1 MCFFFVQEEGGRSVR
16 DVINERPTLLEE
28 PQMVRKKKEVCVMHT
43 SCGDIR
49 IRLFPEYKK
58 KREKKREEKKRE
70 KQAIVVIFFV
80 KFCLLSV

>member
-1 MCFFFVQEEGGRSVR
+1 MCFCFGKEEGGRSVR

-28 PQMVRKKKEVCVMHT
+28 PQIVRKTKEVCVMHT

-58 KREKKREEKKRE
+58 KREKKEKRRKGKR
-70 KQAIVVIFFV
+70 
-80 KFCLLSV
+80 